1 MQPLWNKQHSH
12 IDYNSFDGI
21 RNNITV
27 SITQHLSLPAF
38 QLLLAVMATC
48 FLNHPELFILSLLS
62 VAGHRIARSRDDIG
76 RAATGAEFAAGAPGS
91 MIIVSHTVPKSSCS
105 LRFLCICL
113 GEWWHHVMEDLQRLV
128 CKGNATNAPYFRNR
142 PCPYNLTNSED
153 VSFLKGFSL
162 LFSENVAPCTPPE
175 NKDFTIISHLSQVL
189 PESIGKLHQLQHLD
203 VSHNCLM
210 TLPKVMDQCLK
221 AAKPPGFDGLWSSC
235 MFVFWFGSPNL
246 KNFKFRSNVGKNWY
260 LYRIT

>member
-1 MQPLWNKQHSH
+1 
-12 IDYNSFDGI
+12 
-21 RNNITV
+21 
-27 SITQHLSLPAF
+27 
-38 QLLLAVMATC
+38 
-48 FLNHPELFILSLLS
+48 
-62 VAGHRIARSRDDIG
+62 
-76 RAATGAEFAAGAPGS
+76 

-113 GEWWHHVMEDLQRLV
+113 GEWWRHVMENLQRLV

-162 LFSENVAPCTPPE
+162 LLSENVAPCTPPE

-221 AAKPPGFDGLWSSC
+221 AAKPPGFDGLWSLC
-235 MFVFWFGSPNL
+235 LCFGLGAQISRTSNL
-246 KNFKFRSNVGKNWY
+246 GQTLV
-260 LYRIT
+260 RIGTYYYTLTA